1 MTSNS
6 VSNDSK
12 DVKIQLTII
21 PPVVKEIPVA
31 NIIDVPSF
39 KWDGTYLGSYT
50 LKIITKEIAISG
62 STDIIWHIKCPVEIA
77 NGSTVSALPELNSI
91 IVQAK
96 TTKGSFSCIVDELK
110 PLFGLI
116 KRGTHTI
123 HVNKKLF
130 LIFRPTASQKTNS
143 CLPSQK
149 TNNNKEVEYLA
160 ERDVRE
166 VEDLECDSIFRQ
178 QVRAI
183 YVFRYL
189 VGVTMSV
196 DRCIKIQERK
206 YGRCNPVGALEVTCC
221 LDVPNRKLLPAT
233 VLKKWFTKE
242 QVVHGR
248 WDTEPD
254 NIFTGAVS
262 RLVRCCNEEHLTLPQ
277 RIAKFRKSIGEVINR
292 VDKSWTWILSFII
305 DRISNELS
313 NISMCDPKFKL

>member
-1 MTSNS
+1 MTSSNI
-6 VSNDSK
+6 SNDIK
-12 DVKIQLTII
+12 DVKIQLTIT
-21 PPVVKEIPVA
+21 PPLVKETPVA

-77 NGSTVSALPELNSI
+77 NSPAVSASPELNSI

-130 LIFRPTASQKTNS
+130 LIFRPTVNQKT
-143 CLPSQK
+143 
-149 TNNNKEVEYLA
+149 NNKEVEYFA

-262 RLVRCCNEEHLTLPQ
+262 RLIRCCNEEHLTLPQ

-292 VDKSWTWILSFII
+292 VDKSWTWIMSFII

-313 NISMCDPKFKL
+313 NISICDPKFKL